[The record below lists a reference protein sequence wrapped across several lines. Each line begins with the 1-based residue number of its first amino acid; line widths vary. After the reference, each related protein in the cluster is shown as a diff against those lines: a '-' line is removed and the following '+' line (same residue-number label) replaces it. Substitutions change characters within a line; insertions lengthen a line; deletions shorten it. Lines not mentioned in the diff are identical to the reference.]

1 MQQTGN
7 GEEADAKHKTMVSF
21 VELIGL
27 SYFLCLHVIM
37 EEKVMQVGNR
47 ICQYYPSPKCQ

>member
-7 GEEADAKHKTMVSF
+7 GEEADAKHNTMGSF